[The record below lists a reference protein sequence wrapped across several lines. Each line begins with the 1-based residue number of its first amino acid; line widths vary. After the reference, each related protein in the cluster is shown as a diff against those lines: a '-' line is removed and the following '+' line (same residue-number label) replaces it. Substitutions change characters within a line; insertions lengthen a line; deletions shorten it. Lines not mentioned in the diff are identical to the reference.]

1 MPIIVGV
8 KFGNS
13 GKIYYFDPK
22 GIEFEVGDNV
32 IVETVRGLEYAKIG
46 TANTEVDESQIKP
59 PLKQVVRKATAEDD
73 RRAEENLKKKASAFA
88 LCQKKIEKHG
98 LKMKLVDAEYT
109 FDRSK
114 VIFSF
119 TADGR
124 VDFRDLVKDLAS
136 EMRMRIELRQIYE
149 RDDIKLRGAMG
160 MCGCPCCCI
169 TFLQENEK
177 ATVKMAKNQN
187 ISLNPGKVSGMC
199 GKLMCC
205 LKYENEYYAQMLRI
219 LPKLHSTV
227 KTEDGIGRVSEVDML
242 RERIRVDLQ
251 QEDGMKQEYYGIGEF
266 EILGAPKKADRG
278 ERRKDD
284 EEASEEELKKLED

>member
-1 MPIIVGV
+1 MPVIVGV

-13 GKIYYFDPK
+13 SKIYYFDP
-22 GIEFEVGDNV
+22 GETVCAVGDNV
-32 IVETVRGLEYAKIG
+32 IVETVRGLEYAQVG
-46 TANTEVDESQIKP
+46 VANTEVSEQEIKS
-59 PLKQVVRKATAEDD
+59 PLKPIVRKATPEDD
-73 RRAEENLKKKASAFA
+73 RRAQENIAKNEKAFA

-98 LKMKLVDAEYT
+98 LKMKLVHAEYT

-124 VDFRDLVKDLAS
+124 VDFRELVKDLAG

-160 MCGCPCCCI
+160 MCGRECCCI
-169 TFLQENEK
+169 RFLHENEK

-187 ISLNPGKVSGMC
+187 IAINPTKVSGMC

-205 LKYENEYYAQMLRI
+205 LRYENDYYVQMSKF
-219 LPKLHSTV
+219 LPKVRSLVRTD
-227 KTEDGIGRVSEVDML
+227 DGIGKVIEVDVL
-242 RERIRVDLQ
+242 RERIKVAIEKDDSTQ
-251 QEDGMKQEYYGIGEF
+251 VEYYGPGEYEVLQKGKDNAPAVPDSPEDASD
-266 EILGAPKKADRG
+266 EIT
-278 ERRKDD
+278 
-284 EEASEEELKKLED
+284 EAESME